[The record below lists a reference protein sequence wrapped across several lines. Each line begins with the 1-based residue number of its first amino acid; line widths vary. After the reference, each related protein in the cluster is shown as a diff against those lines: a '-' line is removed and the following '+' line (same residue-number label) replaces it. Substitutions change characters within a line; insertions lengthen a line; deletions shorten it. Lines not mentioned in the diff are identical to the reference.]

1 MPKALTA
8 EDLFFNM
15 QSLPNRER
23 VRFFTMLG
31 TKAFQS
37 QSGTHSHDEVFG
49 DLAKVNFTAAQAA
62 EYLEMSMAT
71 FRRYVQGGKIH
82 PVQVIGRNQFF
93 VGKDL
98 KLFKRALKDVQR
110 KRSAD

>member
-1 MPKALTA
+1 MPKAHTA
-8 EDLFFNM
+8 EELFTNM

-31 TKAFQS
+31 AKAFQS
-37 QSGTHSHDEVFG
+37 QTAIYTHDEVFG
-49 DLAKVNFTAAQAA
+49 DLAKDNFTAAQAA

-82 PVQVIGRNQFF
+82 PTRVIGRNQFF
-93 VGKDL
+93 LGKDL
-98 KLFKRALKDVQR
+98 KLFKRALRDVQR
-110 KRSAD
+110 